1 MSTSSSSTSPD
12 EPLLEVGRIS
22 KPHGLRGDVAVA
34 LVTDRD
40 ERLAPGAV
48 LQTARGDLHVER
60 SQRDGARW
68 LVHFAEIA
76 DRDTA
81 ERWRG
86 TALLAEPIEDPAEL
100 WVHDLVGCRVVDA
113 DGVDR
118 GEVTSLQENPASDL
132 LVLDSGALVPLTFV
146 VDGPRDGRIEVA
158 VPDGLW
164 DL

>member
-1 MSTSSSSTSPD
+1 
-12 EPLLEVGRIS
+12 
-22 KPHGLRGDVAVA
+22 VA
-34 LVTDRD
+34 LLTDRA

-48 LQTARGDLHVER
+48 LQTPRGEVHVER
-60 SQRDGARW
+60 SQRDGDRW
-68 LVHFAEIA
+68 LVHFTEIA
-76 DRDTA
+76 DRDAA

-86 TALLAEPIEDPAEL
+86 TPLLAEPIDDPDEL
-100 WVHDLVGCRVVDA
+100 WVHDLVGCRVVDV

-132 LVLDSGALVPLTFV
+132 LVLDSGSLVPLTFV
-146 VDGPRDGRIEVA
+146 VDGPRDGRIEVD